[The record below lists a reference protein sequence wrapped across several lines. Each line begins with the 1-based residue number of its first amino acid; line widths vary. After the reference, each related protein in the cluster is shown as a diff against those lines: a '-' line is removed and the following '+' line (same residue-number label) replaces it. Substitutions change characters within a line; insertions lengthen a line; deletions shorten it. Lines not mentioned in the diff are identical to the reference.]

1 MLRSRPLPASHEWSA
16 PVDPQSLTASELR
29 HRLERIPRERLAV
42 LPTGMQNLRRLADAL
57 GIPNLRLKRDDLTGL
72 GLGGNK
78 ARGLEFILADAR
90 SKGCDVLV
98 AGGGVEQS
106 NHAVQCVA
114 AANKLGLDA
123 VIVLRARQPRR
134 RNGNALLHEL
144 LGGQTVWVDAD
155 PAIRDRR
162 SVTADMQ
169 RVADELRQSG
179 RTPYVLESSL
189 HPLSVLGYVNAVL
202 ELRAQLP
209 DSPARIYV
217 TSEGAALGGLMLGSI
232 LLQLPWT
239 VHGLA
244 WRPTEEGTPAR
255 LANVVKDAA
264 RLLGLETPL
273 APEDIVIRESGG
285 PSYGVGNPASWK
297 ALQLA
302 ARLEGLVLDPVY
314 TAKGLA
320 GLLADLAEKPV
331 LPGTEVVF
339 VHTGGVGAVF
349 AYEEEIRREILEVA
363 AVGGCGRK
371 VVADVD
377 R

>member
-1 MLRSRPLPASHEWSA
+1 M
-16 PVDPQSLTASELR
+16 DPESLTASELR
-29 HRLERIPRERLAV
+29 RRLERIPGERLAV

-57 GIPNLRLKRDDLTGL
+57 GIPGRRLKRDDLTGL
-72 GLGGNK
+72 GPGNK

-123 VIVLRARQPRR
+123 VIVLRARQPSR

-144 LGGQTVWVDAD
+144 LGGRTVWVDAD
-155 PAIRDRR
+155 PEIRDRG
-162 SVTADMQ
+162 SVAADMH
-169 RVADELRQSG
+169 RVADELRESG

-189 HPLSVLGYVNAVL
+189 HPFSVLGYVNAVL
-202 ELRAQLP
+202 ELRTQLP
-209 DSPARIYV
+209 DSPARVYV

-255 LANVVKDAA
+255 LANVVQEAA
-264 RLLGLETPL
+264 RLLGLEAAL
-273 APEDIVIRESGG
+273 APEDVVIRESGG
-285 PSYGVGNPASWK
+285 PSYGVGNAASWK
-297 ALQLA
+297 AL
-302 ARLEGLVLDPVY
+302 
-314 TAKGLA
+314 
-320 GLLADLAEKPV
+320 
-331 LPGTEVVF
+331 
-339 VHTGGVGAVF
+339 
-349 AYEEEIRREILEVA
+349 
-363 AVGGCGRK
+363 
-371 VVADVD
+371 
-377 R
+377 

>member
-1 MLRSRPLPASHEWSA
+1 MRSRSLPASHEWSA
-16 PVDPQSLTASELR
+16 PVDPQSLTARELR
-29 HRLERIPRERLAV
+29 RRLERIPRERLAV
-42 LPTGMQNLRRLADAL
+42 LPTGMQDLRRLADAL

-123 VIVLRARQPRR
+123 VIVLRARQPSR

-144 LGGQTVWVDAD
+144 LGGRTVWVDAD

-162 SVTADMQ
+162 SVAADMQ
-169 RVADELRQSG
+169 RVADELRESG

-264 RLLGLETPL
+264 RLLGLEAPL

-297 ALQLA
+297 ALELA

>member
-1 MLRSRPLPASHEWSA
+1 MHRMQPLK
-16 PVDPQSLTASELR
+16 ASELR
-29 HRLERIPRERLAV
+29 RRLERIPRERLAV
-42 LPTGMQNLRRLADAL
+42 LPTGLQNLRRLADAI

-123 VIVLRARQPRR
+123 VIVLRARQPSR
-134 RNGNALLHEL
+134 RNGNALLQEL
-144 LGGQTVWVDAD
+144 LGGRTVWVDAD
-155 PAIRDRR
+155 PAIRDRF
-162 SVTADMQ
+162 SVAADMQ
-169 RVADELRQSG
+169 RVADELRESG
-179 RTPYVLESSL
+179 RTPYVLEGSL
-189 HPLSVLGYVNAVL
+189 HPFSVLGYVNAVL

-217 TSEGAALGGLMLGSI
+217 TSEGSALGGLMLGSI

-244 WRPTEEGTPAR
+244 WRPMEEGTPAR

-264 RLLGLETPL
+264 RLLGLESSL
-273 APEDIVIRESGG
+273 APADIVIRESGG
-285 PSYGVGNPASWK
+285 PAYGVGNPASWK
-297 ALQLA
+297 ALELA
-302 ARLEGLVLDPVY
+302 ARSEGLILDPVY

-320 GLLADLAEKPV
+320 GLLADLTEKPV

-349 AYEEEIRREILEVA
+349 AYEEEIRREISRSPRRRLGEE
-363 AVGGCGRK
+363 GGS
-371 VVADVD
+371 
-377 R
+377 

>member
-1 MLRSRPLPASHEWSA
+1 
-16 PVDPQSLTASELR
+16 VDPESLTASELR
-29 HRLERIPRERLAV
+29 RRLERVPRERLAV

-57 GIPNLRLKRDDLTGL
+57 GIPGFHLKRDDLTGL

-123 VIVLRARQPRR
+123 VIVLRARQPSR

-144 LGGQTVWVDAD
+144 LGGRTVWVDAD
-155 PAIRDRR
+155 PEIRDRG
-162 SVTADMQ
+162 SVAADMH
-169 RVADELRQSG
+169 RVADELRESG
-179 RTPYVLESSL
+179 WTPYVLESSL
-189 HPLSVLGYVNAVL
+189 HRLSVLGYVNAVL

-209 DSPARIYV
+209 DSPARVYV

-239 VHGLA
+239 VRGLA

-255 LANVVKDAA
+255 LANVVQEAA
-264 RLLGLETPL
+264 RLLGLEAPL
-273 APEDIVIRESGG
+273 APEDFVIRESGG

-297 ALQLA
+297 ALELA
-302 ARLEGLVLDPVY
+302 ARSEGLVLDPVY

-320 GLLADLAEKPV
+320 GLIADLAEKPV

-339 VHTGGVGAVF
+339 IHTGGVGAVF
-349 AYEEEIRREILEVA
+349 AYEEEIRREILEAA
-363 AVGGCGRK
+363 AVGGGGRK
-371 VVADVD
+371 VVTDVD